1 MRVVL
6 VLVSSDQDACDLF
19 RREKE
24 GLIPRSLREHERIKS
39 LGLDFFT
46 AIFDP
51 ASAQRSLQDYVLDV
65 SRSAEAVALLV
76 DSTVAHVAVAAASA
90 CFVGNIAFDPQ
101 ATNYKNLIVA
111 TLTKLIK
118 NLAVL
123 VGAHSSAG
131 SQKAL
136 LLPLRNFVAP
146 ELNALRDLFRLNTLS
161 PEFPIQLGRVVGQ
174 INERKRPRRQST
186 YKNTYLVDDQQ
197 RLFDYGKERHAQLA
211 TGAPH
216 NSMCVLTGNF
226 RFGRRIPTDRHYNV
240 TKEAGAFTTISGD
253 FPDCHGAII
262 EVGERTHL
270 NMFSNDY
277 HT

>member
-19 RREKE
+19 RKEKE
-24 GLIPRSLREHERIKS
+24 GLVPRSLREHERIKS
-39 LGLDFFT
+39 VGLKFVT
-46 AIFDP
+46 GIFDP
-51 ASAQRSLQDYVLDV
+51 AAAQRSIQDYVLDAA
-65 SRSAEAVALLV
+65 RSAGAVALLV
-76 DSTVAHVAVAAASA
+76 DSSVAHIAVPVASA
-90 CFVGNIAFDPQ
+90 CFVGNVAFNPQ

-118 NLAVL
+118 NLVVL
-123 VGAHSSAG
+123 VEAQSSAG
-131 SQKAL
+131 SQQAL

-146 ELNALRDLFRLNTLS
+146 ELNALQDLFRLNTIS
-161 PEFPIQLGRVVGQ
+161 PEFPIQLGRLVGQ
-174 INERKRPRRQST
+174 INERKRPRRQSP
-186 YKNTYLVDDQQ
+186 YKSTYLVDDQQ
-197 RLFDYGKERHAQLA
+197 KLFDYGKERHAQLA

-240 TKEAGAFTTISGD
+240 TKEAGAFTRISGD
-253 FPDCHGAII
+253 FPDCHGAV
-262 EVGERTHL
+262 VGVAETTHL